1 MTGQLLLLLTLVLI
15 YAVALSFVALGG
27 MFSERSGVI
36 NIGLEGIMVVGGFS
50 GIVTLN
56 ALMKANVNPFFCVV
70 LTILVAIIAGMAYSL
85 LLAVVTI
92 NFKADQTLAGT
103 ALNLASTA
111 LALILTK
118 KINNGIS
125 TSLQFDNTYF
135 VIKMGDFSTNV
146 FFFIGI
152 AVIVASYFV
161 LYKTRFGLRL
171 RSCGENPSAS
181 DSVGINVNKYR
192 YAGVLIS
199 GALGG
204 IGGIAYVIPTQS
216 FWNSSSGVAG
226 FGFLALAIMIFGQWK
241 PIRISIIS
249 IIFSLFFSFSFVYS
263 GIIEAATGITLTYAN
278 GVTSELFKMIPFI
291 ASLILLAFT
300 SKKSRAPK
308 AEGIPYD
315 KTKR

>member
-1 MTGQLLLLLTLVLI
+1 MGAQLLLLLSLMLVYCI
-15 YAVALSFVALGG
+15 ALSFVALGG

-36 NIGLEGIMVVGGFS
+36 NIGLEGIMVVGGFC
-50 GIVTLN
+50 GII
-56 ALMKANVNPFFCVV
+56 ALKYMMEANVNPFLCVV
-70 LTILVAIIAGMAYSL
+70 ITILVSIAAGMLYSL

-103 ALNLASTA
+103 ALNLFSTA
-111 LALILTK
+111 ISLIVIK
-118 KINNGIS
+118 KLCGGVTSINFSNE
-125 TSLQFDNTYF
+125 YF
-135 VIKMGDFSTNV
+135 VYKIGNFDINI

-152 AVIVASYFV
+152 VVIALSWVI

-181 DSVGINVNKYR
+181 DSVGINVTKYR

-204 IGGIAYVIPTQS
+204 IGGIAYIIPTQS

-241 PIRISIIS
+241 PLKIAIIS
-249 IIFSLFFSFSFVYS
+249 LIFSFFFSLSFVYS
-263 GIIEAATGITLTYAN
+263 GIFEAMFGITLTYQN
-278 GVTSELFKMIPFI
+278 GVTSELFKMLPFI
-291 ASLILLAFT
+291 ASLLLLIFT
-300 SKKSRAPK
+300 SKKSKAPK

-315 KTKR
+315 KSSR

>member
-1 MTGQLLLLLTLVLI
+1 MAGQLLLLLTLVLI

-36 NIGLEGIMVVGGFS
+36 NIGLEGIMVIGGFS

-56 ALMKANVNPFFCVV
+56 ALMKANVNPFFCVL

-92 NFKADQTLAGT
+92 NCKADQTLAGT

-241 PIRISIIS
+241 PIRIAIIS
-249 IIFSLFFSFSFVYS
+249 ILFSLFFSFSFVYS
-263 GIIEAATGITLTYAN
+263 GIIEAMTGITLTYAN

>member
-1 MTGQLLLLLTLVLI
+1 MAGQLLLLLTLVLI

-300 SKKSRAPK
+300 SKIGRAHV
-308 AEGIPYD
+308 
-315 KTKR
+315 

>member
-1 MTGQLLLLLTLVLI
+1 MGAQLLLLLSLMLVYCI
-15 YAVALSFVALGG
+15 ALSFVALGG

-36 NIGLEGIMVVGGFS
+36 NIGLEGIMVVGGFC
-50 GIVTLN
+50 GII
-56 ALMKANVNPFFCVV
+56 ALKYMMEANVNPFLCVV
-70 LTILVAIIAGMAYSL
+70 ITILVSIAAGMLYSL

-103 ALNLASTA
+103 ALNLFSTA
-111 LALILTK
+111 ISLIVIK
-118 KINNGIS
+118 KLCGGVTSINFSNE
-125 TSLQFDNTYF
+125 YF
-135 VIKMGDFSTNV
+135 VYKIGSFDINI

-152 AVIVASYFV
+152 VVIALSWVI

-181 DSVGINVNKYR
+181 DSVGINVTKYR

-204 IGGIAYVIPTQS
+204 IGGIAYIIPTQS

-241 PIRISIIS
+241 PLKIAIIS
-249 IIFSLFFSFSFVYS
+249 LIFSFFFSLSFVYS
-263 GIIEAATGITLTYAN
+263 GIFEAMFGITLTYQN
-278 GVTSELFKMIPFI
+278 GVTSELFRMLPFI
-291 ASLILLAFT
+291 ASLLLLIFT
-300 SKKSRAPK
+300 SKKSKAPK

-315 KTKR
+315 KSSR